1 MSPRGIPSWRSLL
14 FLFLHAIRSLAAEAI
29 PVDGTAAHHVF
40 DGIGGLSAGASSR
53 LLIDYPEPQRSD
65 LLDLLYKPQHG
76 AALQICKIEIGG
88 DVMSTDGTEPSHA
101 HFRGDLSCDRGYELW
116 LASEAVKRNPAI
128 ATFGLSWGVPGWV
141 GNGSYFTEDNM
152 GYQSQFAT
160 CFLQKVGR
168 PLDYIG
174 VWNERYWGG
183 TDYIVQLRA
192 ALDAAGHSST
202 RIVLPDNAVAK
213 DAKLLAAI
221 AGNATFVR
229 SFDVA
234 GLHGAPA
241 PVPLLEAVGKKYWQ
255 SESGFAPIN
264 LTSDWAGAQQWARIL
279 TRNYVSANITA
290 TVTWSLLWSVLPGLP
305 YDGRGIAMANTPWSG
320 NFRDSAPLWVSAH
333 WGQFTSIGWRYLL
346 VGRGSG
352 ILPAAGGAGG
362 DAGSYVALVPPHSLG
377 DLTLIVETMGV
388 GAPSTRSFALGGGLP
403 GPGTVFQVWATTNAC
418 RFCRLADAAVGA
430 DGSLLL
436 QLPAD
441 GVLTAST
448 VRGAAHGAPSAPVP
462 PPAPLPLPYADA
474 FDAYAYDSLPRF
486 LSDQG
491 GSFAVRNGSLVQ
503 TVTQRPGGND
513 WYTTPDPITLLGDY
527 EPWADVTV
535 AARAVVP
542 PPPPSQPRVGEDP
555 NAALAPC
562 EAAPGPRSDR
572 QAWRFNAPYA
582 GYLSNAAGGAAGAGT
597 CLNLYGCTSRLIYYG
612 CCQNCG
618 CANSSGFLFSLQ
630 PGGALVAALLP
641 GHCATVLADGAT
653 VAMAP
658 CASPLP
664 PTQLWAY
671 NATSLQ
677 LVSAAARA
685 CLTVP
690 APPPPPAHYA
700 RLCARVT
707 GYSGFKGLAPVPGY
721 CLRVENGGAWT
732 VTAGAAT
739 LANGTLPGGSGGE
752 GAPLA
757 LELTAKG
764 ALVSARV
771 GAAPLGAWPSSAFA
785 GGMVALGC
793 GMHQCAFDDFLLAP
807 A

>member
-1 MSPRGIPSWRSLL
+1 
-14 FLFLHAIRSLAAEAI
+14 
-29 PVDGTAAHHVF
+29 
-40 DGIGGLSAGASSR
+40 
-53 LLIDYPEPQRSD
+53 
-65 LLDLLYKPQHG
+65 
-76 AALQICKIEIGG
+76 
-88 DVMSTDGTEPSHA
+88 
-101 HFRGDLSCDRGYELW
+101 
-116 LASEAVKRNPAI
+116 
-128 ATFGLSWGVPGWV
+128 
-141 GNGSYFTEDNM
+141 
-152 GYQSQFAT
+152 
-160 CFLQKVGR
+160 
-168 PLDYIG
+168 
-174 VWNERYWGG
+174 
-183 TDYIVQLRA
+183 
-192 ALDAAGHSST
+192 
-202 RIVLPDNAVAK
+202 
-213 DAKLLAAI
+213 
-221 AGNATFVR
+221 
-229 SFDVA
+229 
-234 GLHGAPA
+234 
-241 PVPLLEAVGKKYWQ
+241 
-255 SESGFAPIN
+255 
-264 LTSDWAGAQQWARIL
+264 
-279 TRNYVSANITA
+279 
-290 TVTWSLLWSVLPGLP
+290 
-305 YDGRGIAMANTPWSG
+305 
-320 NFRDSAPLWVSAH
+320 
-333 WGQFTSIGWRYLL
+333 
-346 VGRGSG
+346 
-352 ILPAAGGAGG
+352 
-362 DAGSYVALVPPHSLG
+362 
-377 DLTLIVETMGV
+377 
-388 GAPSTRSFALGGGLP
+388 
-403 GPGTVFQVWATTNAC
+403 
-418 RFCRLADAAVGA
+418 
-430 DGSLLL
+430 
-436 QLPAD
+436 
-441 GVLTAST
+441 
-448 VRGAAHGAPSAPVP
+448 
-462 PPAPLPLPYADA
+462 
-474 FDAYAYDSLPRF
+474 
-486 LSDQG
+486 
-491 GSFAVRNGSLVQ
+491 
-503 TVTQRPGGND
+503 
-513 WYTTPDPITLLGDY
+513 
-527 EPWADVTV
+527 
-535 AARAVVP
+535 
-542 PPPPSQPRVGEDP
+542 VGEDP

-700 RLCARVT
+700 RVCARVT